1 MYPLW
6 FVVGPFSLMYVPS
19 TLIVAGDA
27 AATASNIMANEL
39 LFRMGIGGSLIT
51 QLLQIFVV
59 LALYQLFKSVNKNLS
74 LLMVVFALVG
84 VPISMSNTFNR
95 VAALMLLNG
104 ADYLSTFT
112 TTQLHVFAMFFL
124 NLNDYVV
131 LTIPAIFWGLW
142 LLPLGFLIK
151 KSGYFPKIIGTLVV
165 VAGISYLLSSFGH
178 LLFPNYEKL
187 LSLFEL
193 LTYGEVLF
201 IGWVVL
207 KGAKI
212 PKN

>member
-1 MYPLW
+1 
-6 FVVGPFSLMYVPS
+6 MYVPA

-27 AATASNIMANEL
+27 GVTASNIMAHEL
-39 LFRMGIGGSLIT
+39 LFRMGIAGSLIT
-51 QLLQIFVV
+51 QLLQIVVV
-59 LALYQLFKSVNKNLS
+59 LVLYKLFKPVNKNLS
-74 LLMVVFALVG
+74 MLMVVFALVG
-84 VPISMSNTFNR
+84 VPISMVNTFNR
-95 VAALMLLNG
+95 LAALMLING
-104 ADYLSTFT
+104 ADYLSVLATD
-112 TTQLHVFAMFFL
+112 QLHALAMFFL
-124 NLNDYVV
+124 NLNEYGV

-142 LLPLGFLIK
+142 LLPLGLLIK

-165 VAGISYLLSSFGH
+165 AGGIGYLFSSFGH

-212 PKN
+212 SKNES